1 MNFSLGLVEV
11 SALGNAI
18 IMLDDMLKVADVEFV
33 ATERKLGGRLVTIVV
48 KGELTA
54 VQASV
59 DAGVARAKM
68 CGDKILKAYQV
79 IARPH
84 TEILKFLHLDEEHEK
99 PARSESAGTHVGSVP
114 SEQFK
119 GTQRG
124 KQGVQ
129 SEKAEKT
136 AQTKTSASAAAKTGE
151 TKTAAKPRA
160 AAAKKTEKTETAPK
174 RRTRTTK
181 SAK

>member
-18 IMLDDMLKVADVEFV
+18 IMLDDMLKTADVEFV

-59 DAGVARAKM
+59 DAGVARAKA
-68 CGDKILKAYQV
+68 CGDGILKASQV

-84 TEILKFLHLDEEHEK
+84 TEILKFLHLDEENEK
-99 PARSESAGTHVGSVP
+99 PAKSESAGTHVGSVP
-114 SEQFK
+114 SE
-119 GTQRG
+119 
-124 KQGVQ
+124 
-129 SEKAEKT
+129 KAK
-136 AQTKTSASAAAKTGE
+136 A
-151 TKTAAKPRA
+151 KTAAKPAARRGRA
-160 AAAKKTEKTETAPK
+160 AKTAK
-174 RRTRTTK
+174 
-181 SAK
+181 